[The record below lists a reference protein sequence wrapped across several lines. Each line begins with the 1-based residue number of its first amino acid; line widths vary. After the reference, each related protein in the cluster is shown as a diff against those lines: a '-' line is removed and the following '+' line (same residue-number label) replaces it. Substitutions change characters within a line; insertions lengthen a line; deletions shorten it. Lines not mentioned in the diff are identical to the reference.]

1 MANGP
6 GKYDDIATKVRK
18 ETEADGVV
26 IVIINGKKGSGF
38 SAQLPAHIQI
48 TLPQNLRSIA
58 DQIEEGIPRV

>member
-38 SAQLPAHIQI
+38 SAQLPAHIRI